1 PCPGGGSAHANSLAY
16 RPLRPDKRPETGPS
30 VLASDRPPQGAG
42 EVMLAPVAPAVAHAL
57 LRATGRRLDVMPFP
71 DDAFRMQAENGPN
84 TMSVKFSV
92 NGKAAEFD
100 GPEEVP
106 LLWVVR
112 EHLGLTGSKFGCGIG
127 ACGACTMHVDG
138 AAMRTCVMPVMMA
151 VGKEI
156 TTIEGLSPAADH
168 PVQRAWIKLDVPQCG
183 YCQSGMI
190 MAAAHLLQRHPQPTD
205 QDIDRAMIN
214 LCRCATYVRIR
225 AAIHLAA
232 ELARDATTGKAP

>member
-1 PCPGGGSAHANSLAY
+1 
-16 RPLRPDKRPETGPS
+16 
-30 VLASDRPPQGAG
+30 
-42 EVMLAPVAPAVAHAL
+42 
-57 LRATGRRLDVMPFP
+57 
-71 DDAFRMQAENGPN
+71 
-84 TMSVKFSV
+84 MSMRFFV
-92 NGKAAEFD
+92 NGKPAEFD

-151 VGKEI
+151 EGKRI

-168 PVQRAWIKLDVPQCG
+168 PVQKAWIELDVPQCG

-190 MAAAHLLQRHPQPTD
+190 MAAADLLARHGDPTD
-205 QDIDRAMIN
+205 SDIDRAMTN

-232 ELARDATTGKAP
+232 KIAREKIAREIARDEAARSVTTGKAP